1 MQDMFHANMIARE
14 MVLAAGMGP
23 KMGPVDLMH
32 VVAQSQ
38 DNGVLLRNNDPR
50 DANDSP
56 AYYHS
61 TDMSMEQSRVAL
73 AEVSGS
79 CSGRPVLGLG
89 GMSWHKGR
97 RVLQML
103 LQRSLFRLIV

>member
-1 MQDMFHANMIARE
+1 MPSPTRPAAGLGVQDMFHANMIARE

-50 DANDSP
+50 DANDNP

-73 AEVSGS
+73 AEVSGTA
-79 CSGRPVLGLG
+79 CVGGGHMLGLAGVG
-89 GMSWHKGR
+89 GWR
-97 RVLQML
+97 DV
-103 LQRSLFRLIV
+103 

>member
-73 AEVSGS
+73 AEVSGTG
-79 CSGRPVLGLG
+79 CVWGCCMLGMWVQGGGREVEGHAGQCCWL
-89 GMSWHKGR
+89 
-97 RVLQML
+97 V
-103 LQRSLFRLIV
+103 V